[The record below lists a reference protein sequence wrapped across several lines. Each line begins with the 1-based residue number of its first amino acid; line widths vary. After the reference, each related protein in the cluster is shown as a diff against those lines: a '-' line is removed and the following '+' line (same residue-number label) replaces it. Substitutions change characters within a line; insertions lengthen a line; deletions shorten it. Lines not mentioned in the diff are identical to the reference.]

1 MIKVEIG
8 KCLLLE
14 LLKSRHMTQ
23 VDLSV
28 LTGISKSQIN
38 EYIKN
43 TRFMS
48 IKNAKL
54 IATAL
59 KCHIDDLY
67 EWRIYK

>member
-1 MIKVEIG
+1 
-8 KCLLLE
+8 
-14 LLKSRHMTQ
+14 MTQ

-38 EYIKN
+38 EYIKD

-48 IKNAKL
+48 HKNAKL

-67 EWRIYK
+67 EWHVYK